1 MIKGVKRVLR
11 SVGPQIT
18 GCLVDLAETDPEMAK
33 LYVESVQYYW
43 RSKAG
48 EKGMEETKSVTAKKL
63 EKRLKS
69 SLFYYF

>member
-18 GCLVDLAETDPEMAK
+18 GYLVDLADKDPEMAK
-33 LYVESVQYYW
+33 LYVESIKYYW